1 MRSALRVLPT
11 SLRRSLRPLRP
22 RKLAAAAGWA
32 SKCGCGVDEAVSQIR
47 EREASRSDRAAVS
60 LAPGGD
66 LSFVLVSCV
75 GLETTE
81 RSLEVVFVFFFFQDR
96 DEVVKIEIAL
106 FVGGVVVIL
115 VGVIEIIITKN
126 VVERNVWNLWLGF
139 TVICFQIV

>member
-1 MRSALRVLPT
+1 MRRCLKSENGRRV
-11 SLRRSLRPLRP
+11 
-22 RKLAAAAGWA
+22 
-32 SKCGCGVDEAVSQIR
+32 
-47 EREASRSDRAAVS
+47 DRAGLPS
-60 LAPGGD
+60 RLHRGGD

-139 TVICFQIV
+139 TVICFHIV